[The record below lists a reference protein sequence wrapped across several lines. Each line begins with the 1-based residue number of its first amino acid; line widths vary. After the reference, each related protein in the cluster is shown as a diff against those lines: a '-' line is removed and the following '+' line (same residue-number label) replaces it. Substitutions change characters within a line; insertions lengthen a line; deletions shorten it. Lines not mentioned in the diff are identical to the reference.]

1 MAQQKACWLAV
12 DDKEAELTQE
22 ISRNYALPARV
33 LLGLGLYDLLRGFM
47 HTYALHWSAVTIAG
61 FNVDTT
67 PVDQFFMLGTFG
79 ISNFLTGF
87 IYLLISKRAPQL
99 SPYILGLIPSSYLL
113 GLIGIWSNGIY
124 GTSQYAGQYLLY
136 IYFGICI
143 ATLAV
148 FLIKEKSLQRGF

>member
-1 MAQQKACWLAV
+1 MAQQRACWFAV
-12 DDKEAELTQE
+12 DAKDAELTQE

-33 LLGLGLYDLLRGFM
+33 LFGLGLYDLLRGFM

-99 SPYILGLIPSSYLL
+99 SPYILGLIPGSYLL

-136 IYFGICI
+136 IYLGICI
-143 ATLAV
+143 ATLAI
-148 FLIKEKSLQRGF
+148 FLVKEKSLRREL

>member
-22 ISRNYALPARV
+22 ILRNYALPARV

-99 SPYILGLIPSSYLL
+99 SPTFS
-113 GLIGIWSNGIY
+113 
-124 GTSQYAGQYLLY
+124 A
-136 IYFGICI
+136 
-143 ATLAV
+143 
-148 FLIKEKSLQRGF
+148 

>member
-1 MAQQKACWLAV
+1 MAQQKACWFAV
-12 DDKEAELTQE
+12 DAKEAGLTQE

-47 HTYALHWSAVTIAG
+47 HTYVLHWSAVNIAG
-61 FNVDTT
+61 FNVDTM

-99 SPYILGLIPSSYLL
+99 SPYILGLIPGSYLL

-136 IYFGICI
+136 IYLGICI
-143 ATLAV
+143 ATLAI
-148 FLIKEKSLQRGF
+148 FLVKEK

>member
-1 MAQQKACWLAV
+1 MAQKRACCFSV
-12 DDKEAELTQE
+12 DAKEAELTQA
-22 ISRNYALPARV
+22 ISRNYAFPARV

-47 HTYALHWSAVTIAG
+47 HTYVLRWSAVNIAG

-67 PVDQFFMLGTFG
+67 PIDQFFMLGTFG

-99 SPYILGLIPSSYLL
+99 SPYILGLIPGSYLI

-136 IYFGICI
+136 IYFSICI
-143 ATLAV
+143 ATLAI
-148 FLIKEKSLQRGF
+148 FLINEHPLQKGI